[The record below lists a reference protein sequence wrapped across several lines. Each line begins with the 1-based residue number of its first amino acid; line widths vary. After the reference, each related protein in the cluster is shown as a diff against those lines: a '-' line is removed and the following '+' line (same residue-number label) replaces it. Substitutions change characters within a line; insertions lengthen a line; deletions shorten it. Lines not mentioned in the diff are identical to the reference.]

1 MDADSRTTKRIRGK
15 IMELKIGEIFKFEKV
30 ILQVVEDNEY
40 TSNCDGC
47 YFKYNCSGFMSAI
60 CTPHTRKDGKF
71 IKYKKIK
78 L

>member
-1 MDADSRTTKRIRGK
+1 
-15 IMELKIGEIFKFEKV
+15 MELKIGEIFAFEEV

-40 TSNCDGC
+40 TSDCEGC

-78 L
+78 R